1 MNLKRFAWVGAAI
14 VAVGLGWMLLV
25 PYTVRGAAPDATKVI
40 HAIERLSYGPT
51 PGEIDRVKRMGVEAY
66 IQSQLNP
73 DSIALP
79 AQLTQKLDR
88 LETLELSPVA
98 LASEYSIQNNR
109 PNNRPNNNAQNNR
122 RQDRQNRQNRQKE
135 RQERQPQQQTPERT
149 PTEQEQQM
157 ARERER
163 VPLQQA
169 QQAHLLRSLNSPR
182 QLEEVMVDFW
192 YNHFNVSSDKGFT
205 RVWVGSYE
213 NSAIRPH
220 ALGKFRDL
228 LAATARHPAMLFY
241 LDNWRNT
248 DPNSSKARGQF
259 RGINENYA
267 RELMELHTLGVDG
280 GYNQKDVVE
289 LARIL
294 TGWGIDRT
302 GNNGDSG
309 FYFDRDRHDN
319 GTKVLLGQSI
329 AGSGEAEVEQA
340 LDILARHPSTAEH
353 ISYKLAQYFVA
364 DTPPDALVQT
374 LKQRFIDTD
383 GDIRQVLATL
393 FESPEFWDEKSIDRK
408 FKTPYQYVVSV
419 LRAANA
425 IDPDARRV
433 LGEINNLG
441 MPLYRC
447 QTPDGYPNTQD
458 RWLNSDATLRRL
470 SLATTIARGRFSG
483 NRPIE
488 ATQLAQTLGNHF
500 SKHTQET
507 IDASAE
513 NLRSALI
520 LGSPEMMYR

>member
-25 PYTVRGAAPDATKVI
+25 PHTVRSAAPDATKVI

-73 DSIALP
+73 DAIALP

-88 LETLELSPVA
+88 LDTLELSPVT
-98 LASEYSIQNNR
+98 LASEYSPQNNR

-122 RQDRQNRQNRQKE
+122 RQDRQNSQKE

-157 ARERER
+157 ARARER

-192 YNHFNVSSDKGFT
+192 YNHFNVSSDKGLT

-213 NSAIRPH
+213 NSAIRPY
-220 ALGKFRDL
+220 ALGKFHDL

-393 FESPEFWDEKSIDRK
+393 FESSEFWDEKYSDRK

-458 RWLNSDATLRRL
+458 RWLNPDATLRRL

-507 IDASAE
+507 INASAE